1 MILFKINKLKGDF
14 FFRLHIH
21 KLSNSCLVC
30 DDAVDVSSVKFKKK
44 SWGSYFLIGIK
55 VKLEGRLGSM
65 QLATDIKSGMS
76 FRSTPTKEMKYV
88 FTEFREKL
96 FMIHE

>member
-1 MILFKINKLKGDF
+1 
-14 FFRLHIH
+14 
-21 KLSNSCLVC
+21 
-30 DDAVDVSSVKFKKK
+30 
-44 SWGSYFLIGIK
+44 
-55 VKLEGRLGSM
+55 M

-76 FRSTPTKEMKYV
+76 FRSTPSTKEMKYV